1 VGLAGRRT
9 ARLVIVV
16 ATSAWVE
23 TLRATAS
30 PVDNAL
36 SGLLAAGADLAV
48 TEVVVLELLA
58 GAGSE
63 RRRRLIRDRL
73 LAFPVLGLD
82 GLRGYEGAADL
93 WRTCRSAGESG
104 VGLAHCLV
112 ALPAIAAGAP
122 VLHHDPAFTALAA
135 TTALA
140 EYEV

>member
-1 VGLAGRRT
+1 M
-9 ARLVIVV
+9 IVV

-23 TLRATAS
+23 TLRATGS
-30 PVDNAL
+30 PVDTAL

-48 TEVVVLELLA
+48 TEVVVMELLA

-63 RRRRLIRDRL
+63 RRRRLIRERL

-93 WRTCRSAGESG
+93 WRTCRSAGESV

-112 ALPAIAAGAP
+112 ALPAMAAAAP
-122 VLHHDPAFTALAA
+122 VLHHDPGFDALARH
-135 TTALA
+135 TGLTV
-140 EYEV
+140 YEGKG